1 MGKVSRAFFQN
12 GIARHLGEKLRAVVV
27 GPANGVDVG
36 VVRLPDGRALVSTTD
51 PIYIVPQYGWERA
64 AWFAFHILASDLTT
78 SGVAPQYV
86 TMDWNLPMDIEDDQ
100 IETMLRIIDRE
111 CRKYGAAIVTG
122 HTGRYEG
129 CAYPMVGGA
138 TFLAI
143 APKDGWVTSNMAR
156 PGNHLLVTKTAAL
169 EATAILSNTFPDLI
183 ERKLGADVTKRAR
196 ALFDSMST
204 VDDALAAASVGV
216 RRGGVWAM
224 HDATEGGVRNAVW
237 EMAQASGLGVDVNLA
252 SVHVD
257 PAVSAVQLRDK
268 GVYSPEERT
277 EAGRRLR
284 DLSRG
289 FGVPFLVNDDPQL
302 ARQMDADGVHV
313 GRDDPSPRIARAV
326 LGPQAII
333 GVTVYGKPGE
343 ESAAAEGGAD
353 YTSVGPF
360 FPSSTKPEEPVLPMR
375 VLDAVVHR
383 SPLPVFAIGGVTAKN
398 AALLARHRVA
408 GVAVVSAIMEAPDP
422 RRAAEAIRRAFF
434 GASGP

>member
-1 MGKVSRAFFQN
+1 MTDAPKYPMGKVGRLFFEKV
-12 GIARHLGEKLRAVVV
+12 IARHLGVKRKDIAV

-36 VVRLPDGRALVSTTD
+36 VVLLTGGRALVSTTD

-78 SGVAPQYV
+78 SGIAPQYI
-86 TMDWNLPMDIEDDQ
+86 TLDWNLPMDIEDDQ
-100 IETMLRIIDRE
+100 IETMLRVMDRE
-111 CRKYGAAIVTG
+111 CKKYGAAIVTG

-204 VDDALAAASVGV
+204 VDDALAAAAVGV

-237 EMAQASGLGVDVNLA
+237 EMAQASGLGVDVDLTK
-252 SVHVD
+252 VHVD
-257 PAVSAVQLRDK
+257 PSVAEVSEVFAMDPLDAISEGTLLIASDPGAANDVIGKLREKRILAVDIGAFTKK
-268 GVYSPEERT
+268 G
-277 EAGRRLR
+277 
-284 DLSRG
+284 
-289 FGVPFLVNDDPQL
+289 DPCL
-302 ARQMDADGVHV
+302 DR
-313 GRDDPSPRIARAV
+313 
-326 LGPQAII
+326 
-333 GVTVYGKPGE
+333 
-343 ESAAAEGGAD
+343 GAD
-353 YTSVGPF
+353 FRPADRDPF
-360 FPSSTKPEEPVLPMR
+360 W
-375 VLDAVVHR
+375 
-383 SPLPVFAIGGVTAKN
+383 
-398 AALLARHRVA
+398 VA
-408 GVAVVSAIMEAPDP
+408 FS
-422 RRAAEAIRRAFF
+422 RAFT
-434 GASGP
+434 GEIA